1 MEETRICKVCGREL
15 SINEF
20 AKNGM
25 GITHVCRECVANRK
39 RSKREE
45 TKMLKE
51 QAANADSAR
60 LLRLQDFTPR
70 ELMKRLYDLGYRGQ
84 LKYVRTE
91 IIDIAKL

>member
-1 MEETRICKVCGREL
+1 METKKCKCCGREL
-15 SINEF
+15 PVSEF
-20 AKNGM
+20 FTNTLGVSS
-25 GITHVCRECVANRK
+25 VCIECVKEKKRK
-39 RSKREE
+39 KREE

-84 LKYVRTE
+84 LKYVKTE
-91 IIDIAKL
+91 IVDISKL